1 MEETMNNVVEETI
14 NNQVM
19 DTVLTDVCVPNEV
32 SVIPTDTKDGI
43 SVMKTTAIVGGVA
56 AIAYGGYKLVKWGKK
71 KLKKKFGKKYAK
83 PDSDENIVD
92 SEAAEV
98 FEDDSV
104 DEESEK

>member
-14 NNQVM
+14 NNQVT
-19 DTVLTDVCVPNEV
+19 DTALTDVCVPNEV

-83 PDSDENIVD
+83 PDPNADIVD
-92 SEAAEV
+92 SEDVEA
-98 FEDDSV
+98 FEADSV
-104 DEESEK
+104 EEEPVK